1 MCLCA
6 PLPKMGARHATTLLL
21 AEDRAELQLREFARR
36 METVSGYSINE
47 LSSSSRSCKLK
58 RARIEFCVL
67 AIGRY
72 RLRVCDVSNLLG
84 KHRNSITNWLNEGLR
99 LENQDPGFEAKLHQ
113 LDELISR
120 RV

>member
-47 LSSSSRSCKLK
+47 LSSNSRSRKLR

-84 KHRNSITNWLNEGLR
+84 KHRNSITNRLNEGLR